1 MTVMMNG
8 IQDRLQNGRAPLALK
23 GLFVLMTVVSVLGLL
38 AGCVSEKSQKKAK
51 GYYQEGLAMLG
62 TDQQRAFVS
71 FQRSIREDPRHKE
84 AHYSLGHLYRQQANF
99 KEAEREFR
107 TALDIDPEYSEAWVY
122 LGQILAH
129 SDRWDEA
136 IRSFRNAL
144 ANPLYVTP
152 DLARFHLGKALGHQG
167 QMDEAIKV
175 LEDALLVSPPSV
187 PREQLHL
194 ALGRAYYRIGE
205 DAKARVSLGRVA
217 SLGKGG
223 ALTEEADKLLGRL
236 RP

>member
-1 MTVMMNG
+1 MMNG
-8 IQDRLQNGRAPLALK
+8 IQDRLQNERAPRVLK

-38 AGCVSEKSQKKAK
+38 TGCVSEKSQRKAE
-51 GYYQEGLAMLG
+51 GYYKEGLSMIG
-62 TDQQRAFVS
+62 FDQQRAFVS
-71 FQRSIREDPRHKE
+71 FQRSIQEDPRHKQ
-84 AHYSLGHLYRQQANF
+84 AHYSLGHLYARQANF
-99 KEAEREFR
+99 EAAEREFR
-107 TALDIDPEYSEAWVY
+107 TVLDIDPEYSAAWVY

-129 SDRWDEA
+129 TDRWDEA
-136 IRSFRNAL
+136 IQCYRDAL

-194 ALGRAYYRIGE
+194 EIGRAYYRIGE
-205 DAKARVSLGRVA
+205 DAKARASLSRVA
-217 SLGKGG
+217 SLDKGG
-223 ALTEEADKLLGRL
+223 AYTEEADKLLGRL
-236 RP
+236 GP